1 MAGRAPRPGVSLAR
15 MYNDGLVT
23 CTARELVIRRYY
35 FPLASAKRIPYG
47 RIRGLRQVPLTRV
60 GGRWRIWGSGDF
72 VHYFNLDLGRV
83 DKSVA
88 FVVDLGARVKP
99 VITPDEPDRLV
110 AAMAAHSI
118 PVTRG

>member
-1 MAGRAPRPGVSLAR
+1 MAR

-35 FPLASAKRIPYG
+35 FPLASAKRIPYE
-47 RIRGLRQVPLTRV
+47 RIRGLQQVPLSRL

-72 VHYFNLDLGRV
+72 VHYFNLDPGRV

-88 FVVDLGARVKP
+88 FVLDLGARVKP

-110 AAMAAHSI
+110 AALAEHRI
-118 PVTRG
+118 EVTRG

>member
-1 MAGRAPRPGVSLAR
+1 

-23 CTARELVIRRYY
+23 CTASELVIRRYY
-35 FPLASAKRIPYG
+35 FPLGIAKRIPYG
-47 RIRGLRQVPLTRV
+47 RIRGLRQVPLTRL
-60 GGRWRIWGSGDF
+60 GGRWRIWGTGDL

-88 FVVDLGARVKP
+88 FVVDLGAKVKP

-110 AAMAAHSI
+110 EAMAAHSI

>member
-1 MAGRAPRPGVSLAR
+1 MAGRTAGAGVSLAR
-15 MYNDGLVT
+15 MYNDGLVA

-35 FPLASAKRIPYG
+35 FPLASAKRIPYE
-47 RIRGLRQVPLTRV
+47 RIRGLRQVPLTRLR
-60 GGRWRIWGSGDF
+60 GRWRLWGSGDF

-88 FVVDLGARVKP
+88 FVVDLGRRVKP
-99 VITPDEPDRLV
+99 VITPDEPGRLV
-110 AAMAAHSI
+110 AAMAEHRI